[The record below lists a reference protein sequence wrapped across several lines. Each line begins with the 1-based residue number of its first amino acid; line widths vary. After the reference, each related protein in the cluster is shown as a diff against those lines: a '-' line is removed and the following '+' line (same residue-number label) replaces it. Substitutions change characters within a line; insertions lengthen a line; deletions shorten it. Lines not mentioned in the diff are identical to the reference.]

1 MPEKMPEG
9 KHIIVQH
16 KKLPADYRMQ
26 PMQMATDHYNIGYV
40 LSGDRRTITP
50 MQSFDYHAGDIAMA
64 PPFLYHRT
72 ISESN
77 IPYESYMIKFSPDFI
92 EPFYQQIGKYIIDEL
107 YEQKVCHFTVQSQE
121 KIVQIFMEMLAEYK
135 KETQYKEVILQGM
148 LFRLFTTIWEERL
161 NKGATYFRTPLS
173 EPIINALY
181 TIENNYS
188 QKLTLEALAKEANLS
203 VSYFSRLFSG
213 QLDMTF
219 SDYLSN
225 VRIRHVQDLL
235 VHTDKSI
242 MEIAMETGFC
252 HGDYLATQ
260 FKAKT
265 GMTPS
270 KFRKNQET
278 AK

>member
-9 KHIIVQH
+9 KGIVVKY

-40 LSGDRRTITP
+40 ISGDRRTITP
-50 MQSFDYHAGDIAMA
+50 MQSYDYHAGDVAMA

-72 ISESN
+72 VSESN
-77 IPYESYMIKFSPDFI
+77 MPYESYMIKFSPDFI

-107 YEQKVCHFTVQSQE
+107 YEQKVCHFTKQSQK
-121 KIVQIFMEMLAEYK
+121 KIEQIFKEMLEEYGK
-135 KETQYKEVILQGM
+135 DTEYKEVILQGM

-161 NKGATYFRTPLS
+161 SGGAAYFHTPLS
-173 EPIINALY
+173 EPVINALY
-181 TIENNYS
+181 TIEKDYS
-188 QKLTLEALAKEANLS
+188 QKLTLEALSREAGLS
-203 VSYFSRLFSG
+203 ASYFSRLFSE
-213 QLDMTF
+213 QLDMSF

-242 MEIAMETGFC
+242 MEISMETGFC

-260 FKAKT
+260 FKARI

-270 KFRKNQET
+270 EFRKTQI
-278 AK
+278 

>member
-9 KHIIVQH
+9 KGIVVKY
-16 KKLPADYRMQ
+16 KKSPADYRMQ
-26 PMQMATDHYNIGYV
+26 TMQMATDHYNIGYV
-40 LSGDRRTITP
+40 ISGDRRTITP
-50 MQSFDYHAGDIAMA
+50 TQSYDYHAGDVAMA

-72 ISESN
+72 VSESN
-77 IPYESYMIKFSPDFI
+77 MPYESYMIKFSPDFI

-107 YEQKVCHFTVQSQE
+107 YEQKVCHFTEQSQK
-121 KIVQIFMEMLAEYK
+121 KIEQIFREMLAEYEK
-135 KETQYKEVILQGM
+135 DTEYKEVILQGM

-161 NKGATYFRTPLS
+161 NGGAAYFHTPLS

-181 TIENNYS
+181 TIEKDYS
-188 QKLTLEALAKEANLS
+188 QKLTLEALAREACLS
-203 VSYFSRLFSG
+203 APYFSRLFSK
-213 QLDMTF
+213 QLDMSF

-225 VRIRHVQDLL
+225 VRLRHVQDLL

-260 FKAKT
+260 FKARI

-270 KFRKNQET
+270 KFRKTQ
-278 AK
+278 KS